1 MAVVPTGGYT
11 CEKVQRLI
19 LPTTYNPFT
28 SYMITST
35 HTLRTGILARFA
47 STNHLVNLVFPRTD
61 LMFLRLSDT
70 HLSRWLV
77 EGPLS
82 DSGEAVSAHTP
93 QARRSSYSSRFR
105 GIECSENDSRD
116 LRAHCWQ
123 DTAAHKD
130 HRCRIGDQ
138 SETDQSRCSMQ
149 AGEKETAC

>member
-1 MAVVPTGGYT
+1 
-11 CEKVQRLI
+11 
-19 LPTTYNPFT
+19 
-28 SYMITST
+28 
-35 HTLRTGILARFA
+35 
-47 STNHLVNLVFPRTD
+47 
-61 LMFLRLSDT
+61 MFLRLSDT

-105 GIECSENDSRD
+105 GIA
-116 LRAHCWQ
+116 LRTTRATCVR
-123 DTAAHKD
+123 TVGKTLLLT
-130 HRCRIGDQ
+130 RIIGDQ

>member
-1 MAVVPTGGYT
+1 
-11 CEKVQRLI
+11 
-19 LPTTYNPFT
+19 
-28 SYMITST
+28 
-35 HTLRTGILARFA
+35 
-47 STNHLVNLVFPRTD
+47 
-61 LMFLRLSDT
+61 MFLRLSDT

-130 HRCRIGDQ
+130 HRRSKRD
-138 SETDQSRCSMQ
+138 RPKSMQ
-149 AGEKETAC
+149 YAGRRERDSMLVIR